1 MSRSGASIPTVEQFR
16 GWWWQRCPPPIGP
29 TYFSAPTRIAGSPAR
44 PNESP
49 QVVACQSV
57 RVLYLIIFPRPAL
70 PASALSSSFLPSLS
84 FSLSLSLFLSLWLAL
99 SLPLSFS
106 LRLSIA
112 RLSNPR
118 VCVRVCVRVRVRVRV
133 YVYVCVET
141 RGFSLWRESQESR
154 RITLQSSTCAALV
167 RIVRATPVAF
177 RLLPRV
183 QLLREDLILRPIIVR

>member
-84 FSLSLSLFLSLWLAL
+84 LSLSLSLFLFYSL
-99 SLPLSFS
+99 SLPPFLSLS
-106 LRLSIA
+106 LSLSLSVYIA
-112 RLSNPR
+112 RCLTP
-118 VCVRVCVRVRVRVRV
+118 VCVCVCVCVSVSVCMCV
-133 YVYVCVET
+133 CVCVET

-177 RLLPRV
+177 CLPPRV
-183 QLLREDLILRPIIVR
+183 QPPRGFNSA